1 MDVELVRGF
10 PLARTFLEVSV
21 VPREKQSQRVME
33 ARLLEKPW
41 DGVQSSLSG
50 HSDPLTAEVKWGL
63 SEQTLGHC
71 CCCCDLSMWIRGSF
85 LN

>member
-21 VPREKQSQRVME
+21 VPREKQSQHVME

-50 HSDPLTAEVKWGL
+50 HPGLLTAEVKWGL

-71 CCCCDLSMWIRGSF
+71 CRWCCCDCM
-85 LN
+85 